1 MRNFHFQVSLV
12 THGKARYSQL
22 IVEHNR
28 LLFEHNLRHNVIVLR
43 VTLKSIMLK
52 FSGIM
57 YLTLEKLET
66 MVMEKYVG

>member
-1 MRNFHFQVSLV
+1 MGIF
-12 THGKARYSQL
+12 Y
-22 IVEHNR
+22 HNR
-28 LLFEHNLRHNVIVLR
+28 LIFEHNLRHNAIVLR

-57 YLTLEKLET
+57 YLTLEKLEK